1 MKRVTGIGG
10 VFFKTKD
17 PKKTKEWYQKHLG
30 LETDEYGTSF
40 EWRQAEDAN
49 KKGYTA
55 WSPFEDKTNYFGESG
70 QQFMINYR
78 VENIEEL
85 VKQLED
91 EVVKIVDK
99 IESYEYGKFVHIE
112 DPNGHRIELWEPID
126 EEFEKILKV
135 KTK

>member
-17 PKKTKEWYQKHLG
+17 PAKTKEWYHKHLG

-40 EWRQAEDAN
+40 EWRHSDDEN

-55 WSPFEDKTNYFGESG
+55 WSPFQENSNYFGNSD
-70 QQFMINYR
+70 QSFMINYR
-78 VENIEEL
+78 VENLEEL
-85 VKQLED
+85 VKQLE
-91 EVVKIVDK
+91 EEGVKIVDK
-99 IESYEYGKFVHIE
+99 IESFEYGKFVHIE
-112 DPNGHRIELWEPID
+112 DPNGTRIELWEPNDD
-126 EEFEKILKV
+126 EYEKILSV